1 MGRLIY
7 QLLLSLATLVAAP
20 ILLLRRRSHYASSI
34 RERLGLAKLP
44 AEGGDPHLW
53 IHAVSVGEVGVAA
66 TLAPHIPRSLPLLVT
81 TVTPTGQETARSRFS
96 DAVVTY
102 LPFDL
107 EIPVRRFFDHFQPR
121 LLLLTEGDLWP
132 TVLRYAQIRRVP
144 VVVINGRISD
154 RSFRRMRLVRPFLA
168 AIFQPIDCFGVQT
181 EADRARLLDLG
192 VPPDKVNITGNLK
205 FDSPEPPL
213 ADDLASSVNL
223 MAAGRPMLIAGSTMP
238 GEEEQVLRAFSA
250 IGAGDRALLVLA
262 PRHPERWQAVAELLE
277 QGSLDWTRRSL
288 IGESLSASPDV
299 VLLDTLGEL
308 AGLYRLATAAF
319 IGGTLSPTGG
329 HNPLEAACFG
339 VPVVVGPSMENFQE
353 IETVFD
359 AAAAWE
365 RVENAEQLARCWAN
379 WLDRPENAS
388 EVGKRGSELVNR
400 HRGALARTLELI
412 EPWLPKPRTAA

>member
-132 TVLRYAQIRRVP
+132 V
-144 VVVINGRISD
+144 SD
-154 RSFRRMRLVRPFLA
+154 GCA
-168 AIFQPIDCFGVQT
+168 
-181 EADRARLLDLG
+181 
-192 VPPDKVNITGNLK
+192 
-205 FDSPEPPL
+205 
-213 ADDLASSVNL
+213 
-223 MAAGRPMLIAGSTMP
+223 
-238 GEEEQVLRAFSA
+238 
-250 IGAGDRALLVLA
+250 
-262 PRHPERWQAVAELLE
+262 
-277 QGSLDWTRRSL
+277 
-288 IGESLSASPDV
+288 
-299 VLLDTLGEL
+299 
-308 AGLYRLATAAF
+308 
-319 IGGTLSPTGG
+319 
-329 HNPLEAACFG
+329 
-339 VPVVVGPSMENFQE
+339 
-353 IETVFD
+353 
-359 AAAAWE
+359 
-365 RVENAEQLARCWAN
+365 
-379 WLDRPENAS
+379 
-388 EVGKRGSELVNR
+388 
-400 HRGALARTLELI
+400 
-412 EPWLPKPRTAA
+412 